1 MAMRRRMREMGTV
14 YCDEQ
19 IKIGSIEGTLIKFNS
34 QEATIELADG
44 EVIELPTSSVLGEM

>member
-1 MAMRRRMREMGTV
+1 MRRRMGEMGTV